1 MSFSN
6 KPLRGIIPPM
16 VTPLAGEDELDR
28 NALEKLIE
36 HMIRGGVH
44 GLFVCGTTGEGP
56 SLSYRLR
63 RELIR
68 ATCQHAKERIPV
80 LVGILDTS
88 KTEMLAMARF
98 AAEAGA
104 AAIVL
109 APPFYSPLSQL
120 DLIRCVTTFAS
131 ESPIPLYLYN
141 LPDPRHVRYTLST
154 LKICA
159 EIPAV
164 IGFKDSSGNFEYL
177 IQALHLFRDR
187 PDFSIFVGPE
197 NLLSTSLAA
206 GAHGGISGG
215 ANAFPHLYVALYD
228 AVAENRTDD
237 VKRLQT
243 WIDRF
248 TRHVYS
254 IGEPESSLI
263 RGLKCCLSI
272 LNLCDNRLCW
282 PYTPANAEERAEIER
297 SIRELV
303 RDLIQILPNPRAF
316 LEKGSSDA
324 RSPEQSGIR

>member
-6 KPLRGIIPPM
+6 EALRGIIPPM

-28 NALEKLIE
+28 NGLEKLIE
-36 HMIRGGVH
+36 HMVRGGVH

-56 SLSYRLR
+56 SLSERLK

-68 ATCQHAKERIPV
+68 VTCQHVKGRIPV

-109 APPFYSPLSQL
+109 APPFYAPISQL

-131 ESPIPLYLYN
+131 ESPLPLYLYN

-154 LKICA
+154 LKTCS
-159 EIPAV
+159 EVPGV
-164 IGFKDSSGNFEYL
+164 IGFKDSSGNFDYL
-177 IQALHLFRDR
+177 KQALHLFRDR

-197 NLLSTSLAA
+197 NLLSASLAA
-206 GAHGGISGG
+206 GARGGISGG
-215 ANAFPHLYVALYD
+215 ANAFPDLYVALYD
-228 AVAENRTDD
+228 AATADRIED
-237 VKRLQT
+237 VQRLQT
-243 WIDRF
+243 LVDRF
-248 TRHVYS
+248 TRQVYFV
-254 IGEPESSLI
+254 GEPEGSLI

-272 LNLCDNRLCW
+272 LDFCDSRVCW
-282 PYTPANAEERAEIER
+282 PSTPANDEQRAEVER
-297 SIRELV
+297 CIRELIRESAQV
-303 RDLIQILPNPRAF
+303 LPKF
-316 LEKGSSDA
+316 THMGSVL
-324 RSPEQSGIR
+324 G